1 MKCTQCQADIP
12 DDSIFCPSCGQKAH
26 QPDHSAFSG
35 MKKCAACQAPLDPD
49 AKFCE
54 SCGTPVEK
62 PAKTCPG
69 CQSVLSENAVFCR
82 QCGYRL
88 TGDSQQTA
96 AAGQQMWQAP
106 VQPVAAPVQP
116 TVPAGWPPQQ
126 TAPYHAPQSYQPYAS
141 QQSAYTSDQT
151 AGTANPPKKKKG
163 WLIALIIVL
172 VLALAGTAT
181 ALLAG
186 KQIKRLLMGSEA
198 TYLSIEAQAL
208 KTQADDLVKNLAK
221 ISNIS
226 STGSQGGTDLQIKLA
241 LEAETL
247 GIDPVL
253 ATIIENL
260 TIHTTYLYDHTG
272 PEEKSFTAIDLLS
285 QDEQLMTIEIFREP
299 DRMILGLPGIL
310 NQYVVTN
317 NTELGSLLE
326 SDSDVSL
333 DQSLGIL
340 SDMMQMDLDID
351 HDALQVTLYKAIDI
365 VLEHIDSVTFD
376 KKQTLEAGDLSA
388 AYDRYTVTLNSENL
402 RLMMLDILNLVRSD
416 HDVYGLV
423 NGFVQL
429 SAIDPNN
436 VDSVSTVSFSDYQ
449 EAIDSAIQNLEDAA
463 DEEPFTIIQQL
474 YVDKNDDVAGR
485 DIKIQDEN
493 GDTTTWIKFLNPVN
507 DNQEA
512 WLISFVD
519 DTQDI
524 VFSSQYSV
532 RDEKKTG
539 DATLVVDQETVLSA
553 TFSEFSLQASDDQT
567 FPLGDV
573 SLSILVSP
581 DSGEPL
587 KLDYQGWEDSDRL
600 WMSLTLPQYGA
611 LEVGYQELAD
621 SDSRIPA
628 LDDTNL
634 VSLEDQDALA
644 TLFDE
649 NAMEKVMGI
658 LEKLG
663 LSDYMNSYN

>member
-1 MKCTQCQADIP
+1 
-12 DDSIFCPSCGQKAH
+12 
-26 QPDHSAFSG
+26 
-35 MKKCAACQAPLDPD
+35 
-49 AKFCE
+49 
-54 SCGTPVEK
+54 
-62 PAKTCPG
+62 
-69 CQSVLSENAVFCR
+69 
-82 QCGYRL
+82 
-88 TGDSQQTA
+88 
-96 AAGQQMWQAP
+96 
-106 VQPVAAPVQP
+106 
-116 TVPAGWPPQQ
+116 
-126 TAPYHAPQSYQPYAS
+126 
-141 QQSAYTSDQT
+141 
-151 AGTANPPKKKKG
+151 
-163 WLIALIIVL
+163 
-172 VLALAGTAT
+172 
-181 ALLAG
+181 
-186 KQIKRLLMGSEA
+186 
-198 TYLSIEAQAL
+198 
-208 KTQADDLVKNLAK
+208 
-221 ISNIS
+221 
-226 STGSQGGTDLQIKLA
+226 
-241 LEAETL
+241 
-247 GIDPVL
+247 
-253 ATIIENL
+253 
-260 TIHTTYLYDHTG
+260 
-272 PEEKSFTAIDLLS
+272 
-285 QDEQLMTIEIFREP
+285 
-299 DRMILGLPGIL
+299 MILGLPGIL